1 MEGTGQKNSLRYYDS
16 RSFERSFERA
26 GNPKWAYSLFDA
38 KAQVVGL

>member
-1 MEGTGQKNSLRYYDS
+1 MEGTDQKNGLRYYDS
-16 RSFERSFERA
+16 RSFERA